1 MKKNIS
7 ILCAFAICC
16 ACHAQDITIRYN
28 NSKAE
33 VTPQNHDSISVVS
46 DGAHVNILNLYN
58 EKTLHVH
65 LSGTSKDGQLIL
77 KSDAPVKL
85 TCDRLDLTCQEG
97 APLWLRNKNEVEII
111 ADEGTD
117 NTLSIAACND
127 TANHK
132 SAVIWAKG
140 DIKFSG
146 KGTLNVLATGD
157 GCKGIR
163 SKEDITIE
171 DLTINVTTTGN
182 NLGEKE
188 NPFGGG
194 FPMGRFG
201 SPDGER
207 PHHDGNRGRHHERN
221 DSTRHRGFGGGFPMG
236 GMGQFNLDNLS
247 EEEKARMEEMRKNFE
262 EMMQNGGGFPMGGF
276 GGDSPIVGFGG
287 GFPMGGFG
295 GAFPEGEEGDG
306 MPFVKRKYKGTAK
319 GIKSNQ
325 KVIMNSGT
333 LTVTTSSPGAEGIEG
348 KEGVILNGGNIT
360 VTATDDAINANARI
374 ELNGAHVMAHS
385 TTNDAIDAN
394 LVDFFSG
401 GFGGFFGG
409 GSEQN
414 SNPAIIITGGTV
426 YAWSQRGMPE
436 EGLDCD
442 FSPIEISGGKIFS
455 VGAGMGEMP
464 SVPTQQTAKQLTA
477 VLIGIDIAENQPIQ
491 LYDHQGT
498 LIDTITVPFTLKR
511 SSSIIT
517 HPQFKI
523 GETYTVKT
531 QNYTKT
537 FTLNENFIIVR

>member
-7 ILCAFAICC
+7 ILCALALCC
-16 ACHAQDITIRYN
+16 ACHAQDISIRYN
-28 NSKAE
+28 NSQAE
-33 VTPQNHDSISVVS
+33 VTPQNHDSISVVA
-46 DGAHVNILNLYN
+46 DGAHINILSLYN

-65 LSGTSKDGQLIL
+65 LSGTSKNGQLIL
-77 KSDAPVKL
+77 KSSAPVKL
-85 TCDRLDLTCQEG
+85 TCDHLDLTCQEG

-111 ADEGTD
+111 VAEGTE

-146 KGTLNVLATGD
+146 EGILNVLATGD

-163 SKEDITIE
+163 SKKNITIE
-171 DLTINVTTTGN
+171 DLNINVTTTGN

-194 FPMGRFG
+194 FPMHGFG
-201 SPDGER
+201 APDKDR
-207 PHHDGNRGRHHERN
+207 PHGDRERRHERN
-221 DSTRHRGFGGGFPMG
+221 DSTRHSQFGGFGGGFPMD
-236 GMGQFNLDNLS
+236 GMQQFNPANLS

-262 EMMQNGGGFPMGGF
+262 EMMQNGGAFPMGGFEGDFPMGGF
-276 GGDSPIVGFGG
+276 GSFGG
-287 GFPMGGFG
+287 GFPEGGG
-295 GAFPEGEEGDG
+295 GG
-306 MPFVKRKYKGTAK
+306 MPFMKRKYKGTTK
-319 GIKSNQ
+319 GIKSDQ

-374 ELNGAHVMAHS
+374 EFNGAHIMACS

-409 GSEQN
+409 GSEKN
-414 SNPAIIITGGTV
+414 SDPAIIITGGTV

-442 FSPIEISGGKIFS
+442 FSPIEISGGEVFS
-455 VGAGMGEMP
+455 IGAGMGEMP
-464 SVPTQQTAKQLTA
+464 SVPTQQTATQPTA
-477 VLIGIDIAENQPIQ
+477 LLIGIDIAENQPIQ
-491 LYDHQGT
+491 IYDHKGT
-498 LIDTITVPFTLKR
+498 LIDTITVPFSLKR
-511 SSSIIT
+511 SSSIVT
-517 HPQFKI
+517 HPQFKL

-537 FTLNENFIIVR
+537 FTLNENFITVR

>member
-7 ILCAFAICC
+7 ILCALALCC
-16 ACHAQDITIRYN
+16 ACHAQDISIRYN
-28 NSKAE
+28 NSQAE
-33 VTPQNHDSISVVS
+33 VTPQNHDSISVVA
-46 DGAHVNILNLYN
+46 DGAHINILSLYN

-65 LSGTSKDGQLIL
+65 LSGTSKNGQLIL
-77 KSDAPVKL
+77 KSSAPVKL
-85 TCDRLDLTCQEG
+85 TCDHLDLTCQEG

-111 ADEGTD
+111 VAEGTE

-132 SAVIWAKG
+132 SAVIWAKS

-146 KGTLNVLATGD
+146 EGILNVLATGD

-163 SKEDITIE
+163 SKKNITIE
-171 DLTINVTTTGN
+171 DLNINVTTTGN

-194 FPMGRFG
+194 FPMHGFG
-201 SPDGER
+201 APDKDR
-207 PHHDGNRGRHHERN
+207 PHGDRERRHERN
-221 DSTRHRGFGGGFPMG
+221 DSTRHSQFGGFGGGFPMD
-236 GMGQFNLDNLS
+236 GMQQFNPANLS

-262 EMMQNGGGFPMGGF
+262 EMMQNGGAFPMGGF
-276 GGDSPIVGFGG
+276 GGD
-287 GFPMGGFG
+287 FPMGGFG
-295 GAFPEGEEGDG
+295 SFGGGFPEGGGGG
-306 MPFVKRKYKGTAK
+306 MPFMKRKYKGTTK
-319 GIKSNQ
+319 GIKSDQ

-374 ELNGAHVMAHS
+374 ELNGAHIMACS

-409 GSEQN
+409 GSEKN
-414 SNPAIIITGGTV
+414 SDPAIIITGGTV

-442 FSPIEISGGKIFS
+442 FSPIEISGGEVFS
-455 VGAGMGEMP
+455 IGAGMGEMP
-464 SVPTQQTAKQLTA
+464 SVPTQQTATQPTA
-477 VLIGIDIAENQPIQ
+477 LLIGIDIAENQPIQ
-491 LYDHQGT
+491 IYDHKGT
-498 LIDTITVPFTLKR
+498 LIDTITVPFSLKR
-511 SSSIIT
+511 SSSIVT
-517 HPQFKI
+517 HPQFKL

-537 FTLNENFIIVR
+537 FTLNENFITVR